1 MVWQQHQILLDF
13 ATSETK
19 TQVCLYICGLT
30 KSVKHR
36 KICMHQ
42 YVLLCILK
50 SSGETSGASG
60 SPNETV
66 NSNPS
71 VASGSSNEMATF
83 STPSVASKLCNE
95 TVSFSSPSAAST
107 CLSHET
113 VVTST
118 SQYSEV
124 ARQHATL
131 QLKMQ
136 LSLPYDISKE
146 ILQTILRLDSQTFL
160 NGLVRDGWSS
170 IFEPKEEIC
179 PLCGASL
186 SSAHPHPGQKTG
198 DSGLLITN
206 TVAFQK
212 ITIALS
218 EV

>member
-1 MVWQQHQILLDF
+1 
-13 ATSETK
+13 
-19 TQVCLYICGLT
+19 
-30 KSVKHR
+30 
-36 KICMHQ
+36 MHQ

-83 STPSVASKLCNE
+83 STPS
-95 TVSFSSPSAAST
+95 AAST

-113 VVTST
+113 AVTST

-186 SSAHPHPGQKTG
+186 SSAHPHPCQKTG